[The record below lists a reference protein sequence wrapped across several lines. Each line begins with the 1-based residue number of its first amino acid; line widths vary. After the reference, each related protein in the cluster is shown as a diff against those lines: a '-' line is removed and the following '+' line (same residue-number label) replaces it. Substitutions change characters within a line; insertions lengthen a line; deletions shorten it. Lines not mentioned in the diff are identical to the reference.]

1 MALLLRLF
9 IEFFKIGIVTFGG
22 GQAMLPL
29 LQHSFVTELHWITQ
43 ERFLYFVSVAEVTPG
58 PVALNMATFIGY
70 ELSGVIGSAFATLG
84 VVMPS
89 FLVILSVAHFEKKF
103 KENVIYK
110 RFMLGVKPVIIALL
124 INAIYLIVSRGF
136 VGFIPYIMAIV
147 SLAVFILYKKSP
159 VLILLIAGVIGVF
172 VLR

>member
-1 MALLLRLF
+1 MLLLRLLV
-9 IEFFKIGIVTFGG
+9 EFFKIGIVTFGG

-29 LQHSFVTELHWITQ
+29 LQHSFVTELGWITQ

-70 ELSGVIGSAFATLG
+70 ELDGVIGSAFATLG

-89 FLVILSVAHFEKKF
+89 FLVILAIAHFEKKF
-103 KENVIYK
+103 KENILYK
-110 RFMLGVKPVIIALL
+110 RFMLGVKPVIVALL
-124 INAIYLIVSRGF
+124 INAIYLIVGRGF
-136 VGFIPYIMAIV
+136 VAFIPYLMALG
-147 SLAVFILYKKSP
+147 SLIVFIFYRKSP
-159 VLILLIAGVIGVF
+159 VLILLVAGVIGVF

>member
-1 MALLLRLF
+1 A
-9 IEFFKIGIVTFGG
+9 
-22 GQAMLPL
+22 
-29 LQHSFVTELHWITQ
+29 
-43 ERFLYFVSVAEVTPG
+43 
-58 PVALNMATFIGY
+58 
-70 ELSGVIGSAFATLG
+70 
-84 VVMPS
+84 
-89 FLVILSVAHFEKKF
+89 VAHFEKKF